1 MASPRTP
8 ARDTFDAVIDLLPAR
23 GPARQAV
30 ALVKLTYTID
40 GGRLRPAAPE
50 PLKHDIRDPT
60 LVPRLP
66 VGTDFFW
73 TKLATDFVVQ
83 GSAFAPGG
91 RPTPSME
98 VSAKIGA
105 IEKRIR
111 VFGRRE
117 ISWDGAGKPRFFRA
131 EPFEQVEL
139 TFLNAYGGLDPRV
152 PVDPP
157 GDLGEALRLR
167 GDHPGLY
174 PRNPFGKG
182 YLVLPGPR
190 EGAEMPNLED
200 PSDLLTEERLLVGDP
215 RRWHAQPLPWCH
227 HFVHAMMFP
236 RFLFA
241 PMSPDAWFPAPEDVS
256 LAEVRRG
263 FLMRGYRTMLAEHA
277 KTQPGHLR
285 FFQEG
290 SHGFVLA
297 EPPFG
302 ETMRFEGM
310 HPEERSI
317 RVALPER
324 PPTIT
329 FEIEGQRREARPR
342 LHTIVARPAEKKV
355 TLVYGADAPLTRPF
369 LPGVHRYIPVAVTID
384 GAPPLAYEAPVPIKE
399 QLRRGREEER

>member
-1 MASPRTP
+1 MTAPRTP

-23 GPARQAV
+23 GLARQAV
-30 ALVKLTYTID
+30 ALVKLTYTIE
-40 GGRLRPAAPE
+40 GGRLRLAAPE
-50 PLKHDIRDPT
+50 PLKHDLRDPT

-83 GSAFAPGG
+83 GAAFASGG
-91 RPTPSME
+91 RPTASME

-105 IEKRIR
+105 NEKRIR
-111 VFGRRE
+111 VFGKRE
-117 ISWDGAGKPRFFRA
+117 ISWDGAGKPRFFGA
-131 EPFEQVEL
+131 DPFEQMEL
-139 TFLNAYGGLDPRV
+139 TFLNAYGGLDPQV
-152 PVDPP
+152 LVDAPEDI
-157 GDLGEALRLR
+157 GDLLRLR

-182 YLVLPGPR
+182 YLVAAGSH

-200 PSDLLTEERLLVGDP
+200 PTDLLTEERLLVGDP

-241 PMSPDAWFPAPEDVS
+241 PLHPDAWFPAPEDVS

-263 FLMRGYRTMLAEHA
+263 FLMRGYRAMLAERGQ
-277 KTQPGHLR
+277 TQVGHPR

-297 EPPFG
+297 EPPYG
-302 ETMRFEGM
+302 ETMIFEGM
-310 HPEERSI
+310 HPEERTI
-317 RVALPER
+317 CVALPEK
-324 PPTIT
+324 PPALS

-342 LHTIVARPAEKKV
+342 LHTIVARPAEKKI
-355 TLVYGADAPLTRPF
+355 TLVYGVEAPLTRPF
-369 LPGVHRYIPVAVTID
+369 LPGVHKHIPVSVTID
-384 GAPPLAYEAPVPIKE
+384 GAPPLAYEAPIPIKE
-399 QLRRGREEER
+399 RLRQGREEER